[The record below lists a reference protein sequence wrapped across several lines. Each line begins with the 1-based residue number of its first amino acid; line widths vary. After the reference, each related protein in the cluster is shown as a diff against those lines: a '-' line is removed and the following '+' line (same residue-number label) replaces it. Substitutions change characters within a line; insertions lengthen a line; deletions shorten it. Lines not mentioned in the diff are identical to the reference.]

1 MRRLLLPFLLVLAGR
16 PCWAQDGAPAAG
28 RRNALY
34 LEGGGRSPYY
44 AVGYEWAVW
53 RRPRATYLLSA
64 GLGLT
69 GDELSGPLGLGLLT
83 GSGAHHTEFGLGLT
97 PAVRHYRR
105 ADTDKVLYL
114 TPLAGYRYQPP
125 QGRWYA
131 GAGLTPVL
139 FIDPPSYDP
148 WDFSTRWYAS
158 GRVLLGWRW

>member
-1 MRRLLLPFLLVLAGR
+1 MLLLIALLPSGRAGS
-16 PCWAQDGAPAAG
+16 CQAQDGAPAAG

-34 LEGGGRSPYY
+34 LELGGRSPYY
-44 AVGYEWAVW
+44 SVNYERALGQ
-53 RRPRATYLLSA
+53 RPRAVYLLSA

-69 GDELSGPLGLGLLT
+69 GDELSVPLGGAVLT
-83 GSGAHHTEFGLGLT
+83 GPGAHHAEFGLGLT
-97 PAVRHYRR
+97 PAVRHYRLP
-105 ADTDKVLYL
+105 DTDKVLYL

-125 QGRWYA
+125 RGRWYL

-158 GRVLLGWRW
+158 GRLLLGWRW